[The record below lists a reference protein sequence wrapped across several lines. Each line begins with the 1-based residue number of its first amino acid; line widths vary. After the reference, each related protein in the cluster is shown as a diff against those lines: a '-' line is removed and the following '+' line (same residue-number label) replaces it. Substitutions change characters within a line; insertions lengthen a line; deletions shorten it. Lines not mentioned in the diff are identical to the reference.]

1 MSYIHVNAEIDLD
14 DVFNEIDDSDL
25 KKEYEYRF
33 GESNSTI
40 DIDENLLTLLE
51 NLKKKHMIRY
61 EDLKQ
66 ELIDRFKNY

>member
-14 DVFNEIDDSDL
+14 NVFNEIDDSDL

>member
-40 DIDENLLTLLE
+40 DIDEDLLTLLE